1 MRLLPGRHPSSQPW
15 SRVTRTTLASVLFA
29 VLRPTHAR
37 AATLDGE
44 TMTLVFATG
53 EVSVP
58 VATLEAIAVDVGWL
72 WANLRLRAGARDYV
86 LSGVAQRDARGFA
99 NAGEAARV
107 AWWTRALSA
116 RAAALRSVRQRIAQL
131 ADPPRYMAHHVFS
144 ALERDARAA
153 IASLPAAL
161 PKDVPDSDE
170 VRALRAIRDFL
181 NDPEGHRARANAAFV
196 VKEPARSKDF
206 FDRVETKPLTDEQ
219 RRAVVVDEDR
229 TLVVAA
235 AGSGKTSVIVAK
247 AGWLVWKR
255 YRPPAELLMLAF
267 ATDARAEMEQRIRKR
282 LGDAVASGLTVRT
295 FHGLGMAIIGEA
307 EGKRPTLATVAED
320 DKALFD
326 LLKSIVADLLAD
338 PAFSRVMVTWFQSH
352 FAPYKSAS
360 EFRNHGEYW
369 SYIRANDIRSLKGE
383 KLKSFEE
390 CEIANFLFLNGVP
403 YEYERPY
410 EHETATPDRRQYQ
423 PDFYLPDAGIY
434 IEHFALSASGN
445 TPPFIDREEYR
456 RSMAW
461 KRRLHADRGTVLIET
476 FSHEK
481 AAGRLT
487 DNLATKLA
495 AHGVALSPIRPG
507 EVFAILES
515 QGRVSPF
522 TRLVATFLQH
532 FKGGHVT
539 LAETSRRAAARP
551 DRPRAEAFLAVF
563 GRIFERYQGWLAAR
577 RQIDFHDMIL
587 KATEH
592 VETGRYT
599 SPFGYILVDEFQD
612 ISPGRAR
619 LLKALLDQSPSNQL
633 FAVGDDW
640 QAIYRFAG
648 SDIAV
653 MRGFADRFGASARV
667 DLGTTFRCADRI
679 AATATRFVLKNP
691 AQLRKD
697 VTAVA
702 RANGPC
708 VHIGLPGA
716 EGSDLLRKALRAIA
730 AETATIRE
738 TATVLLLGRYR
749 HTQPRDM
756 DALAREHPG
765 LRLSFMTVHGAKGLE
780 ADYAIVLGLGTGR
793 FGFPTEIAD
802 DPILDLVLAAP
813 EGYPNA
819 EERRLLYVALPAPSA
834 GSFSSRTAISPRRS
848 SVSCSRTATTSP
860 CSAGRRRRR
869 FPARGAWKGDCS
881 AATAHGGRSTGVRT
895 GPTAGTPRMPA
906 LTAAPACRS
915 APMEASGAWTAASRS
930 RSARDVTAGS
940 SSRAAGMDRS

>member
-1 MRLLPGRHPSSQPW
+1 
-15 SRVTRTTLASVLFA
+15 
-29 VLRPTHAR
+29 
-37 AATLDGE
+37 
-44 TMTLVFATG
+44 MTLVFATG
-53 EVSVP
+53 EVSV
-58 VATLEAIAVDVGWL
+58 
-72 WANLRLRAGARDYV
+72 
-86 LSGVAQRDARGFA
+86 
-99 NAGEAARV
+99 
-107 AWWTRALSA
+107 
-116 RAAALRSVRQRIAQL
+116 
-131 ADPPRYMAHHVFS
+131 
-144 ALERDARAA
+144 
-153 IASLPAAL
+153 
-161 PKDVPDSDE
+161 
-170 VRALRAIRDFL
+170 
-181 NDPEGHRARANAAFV
+181 
-196 VKEPARSKDF
+196 
-206 FDRVETKPLTDEQ
+206 
-219 RRAVVVDEDR
+219 
-229 TLVVAA
+229 
-235 AGSGKTSVIVAK
+235 
-247 AGWLVWKR
+247 
-255 YRPPAELLMLAF
+255 LAF

-423 PDFYLPDAGIY
+423 PDFYLPDTGIY
-434 IEHFALSASGN
+434 IEHFAMAASGN
-445 TPPFIDREEYR
+445 TPPFIDHEEYR

-487 DNLATKLA
+487 DNLAAKLA

-539 LAETSRRAAARP
+539 LAEASRRAAARP

-577 RQIDFHDMIL
+577 RQIGFHDMIL

-653 MRGFADRFGASARV
+653 MRAFADRFGASARV
-667 DLGTTFRCADRI
+667 DLGTMFRCVDRI

-697 VTAVA
+697 VTAVT

-716 EGSDLLRKALRAIA
+716 EGSDLLREALRAIA
-730 AETATIRE
+730 AETATRRE

-819 EERRLLYVALPAPSA
+819 EERRLLYVALTRAKRRVFLLADGDQPSPFIRELLKDGDDLTVFGRPPATAVSCPRCVEGRLQRRDGERGTFYGCSNWPYCGHTQDACPHCGTGLPACADGGVRCLDCGQPVAGCPRCDGWLQLKRGRHGPFLGCSNWPGCSHTQNVGPARPLLRPAPV
-834 GSFSSRTAISPRRS
+834 RPRH
-848 SVSCSRTATTSP
+848 P
-860 CSAGRRRRR
+860 
-869 FPARGAWKGDCS
+869 
-881 AATAHGGRSTGVRT
+881 
-895 GPTAGTPRMPA
+895 
-906 LTAAPACRS
+906 
-915 APMEASGAWTAASRS
+915 
-930 RSARDVTAGS
+930 
-940 SSRAAGMDRS
+940 